1 MYKSKYLERILENG
15 MYYNSIL
22 SQYLI
27 YDYENLKISNLLKE
41 RIKTNI
47 DSNQNFEIPL
57 SKFSTIQMA
66 LDLRIEELLKHPDFD
81 PFKEEKR
88 KRFPQQYGSDPFQ
101 YKGVTYYL
109 YSKLNP
115 IDSLIKRIIGFK
127 KLIEDH
133 IAANKPLRY
142 VYKE

>member
-1 MYKSKYLERILENG
+1 MKVYIIFGTNGKRNLSATLDFIKEPFLNLNISSDLKNGILQRIDAEQDFEVAVTELQE
-15 MYYNSIL
+15 IL
-22 SQYLI
+22 P
-27 YDYENLKISNLLKE
+27 
-41 RIKTNI
+41 T
-47 DSNQNFEIPL
+47 
-57 SKFSTIQMA
+57 
-66 LDLRIEELLKHPDFD
+66 LDTRIEELLKHPDFD

-88 KRFPQQYGSDPFQ
+88 KRYPQQYGNNPFE

-115 IDSLIKRIIGFK
+115 IDSLINRIIGFK
-127 KLIEDH
+127 KLIEEH

>member
-41 RIKTNI
+41 RIKTNV

-57 SKFSTIQMA
+57 SEFSTIQIA

-88 KRFPQQYGSDPFQ
+88 KRFPEQYGNQPFEFHG
-101 YKGVTYYL
+101 KIYYL
-109 YSKLNP
+109 HTKTFP
-115 IDSLIKRIIGFK
+115 VDSLIDRIIDFK
-127 KLIEDH
+127 ELLEEHFK
-133 IAANKPLRY
+133 ANKPLKY
-142 VYKE
+142 LYKE